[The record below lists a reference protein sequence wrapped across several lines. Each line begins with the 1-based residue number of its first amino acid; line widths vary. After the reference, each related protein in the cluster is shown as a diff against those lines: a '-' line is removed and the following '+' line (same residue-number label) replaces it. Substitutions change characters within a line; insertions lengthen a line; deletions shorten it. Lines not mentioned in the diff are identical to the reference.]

1 MGLSSLNWLSLDSG
15 LRDQSNY
22 LASVDVLRGWAISL
36 VFFFHAWGISGGPD
50 LGTGDVFLLSYIE
63 AGRTGVTLFFVISG
77 FLLSIPWFQAAAEG
91 RPPPG
96 LKNYYLARALRI
108 VPLYYCAV
116 LLACFVSGDWWVGL
130 QAFAFQ
136 FVGFDIFPFSVV
148 WWTLATE
155 LQFYVVLPFLM
166 WLLLGGG
173 ARRDLFFCILIAWIW
188 LYSSQ
193 VIWNLDGQE
202 LRSFFLTKSLFGRL
216 PAFLLGI
223 SAAWVFLRFRHSP
236 DGVCRCRWVGVV
248 ALSVS
253 VIILDR
259 ILRETIVVGEW
270 RSESTWHIHHTYEAV
285 LWSIVV
291 LVAVSQ
297 SPVRRLGPVRRYM
310 AYIGK
315 ISYSLYLWHVPVLF
329 FLIYPV
335 KARLDVSYLT
345 SIWFYV
351 LPLMAMVLSILASLM
366 TYRWIELPF
375 LNLKKRLPV

>member
-1 MGLSSLNWLSLDSG
+1 M
-15 LRDQSNY
+15 
-22 LASVDVLRGWAISL
+22 
-36 VFFFHAWGISGGPD
+36 
-50 LGTGDVFLLSYIE
+50 
-63 AGRTGVTLFFVISG
+63 
-77 FLLSIPWFQAAAEG
+77 
-91 RPPPG
+91 
-96 LKNYYLARALRI
+96 
-108 VPLYYCAV
+108 
-116 LLACFVSGDWWVGL
+116 
-130 QAFAFQ
+130 
-136 FVGFDIFPFSVV
+136 
-148 WWTLATE
+148 
-155 LQFYVVLPFLM
+155 
-166 WLLLGGG
+166 
-173 ARRDLFFCILIAWIW
+173 
-188 LYSSQ
+188 
-193 VIWNLDGQE
+193 
-202 LRSFFLTKSLFGRL
+202 
-216 PAFLLGI
+216 
-223 SAAWVFLRFRHSP
+223 
-236 DGVCRCRWVGVV
+236 GVV